1 MEKDFYL
8 QYASVEDKHW
18 WFVARRQILQKVICR
33 LSLPKDAQILEA
45 GCGTGGNLE
54 MLSRYGQVSAMELD
68 EIACQ
73 LANKRQ
79 VTQVKPGSLP
89 DNIPF
94 LWDYDLILIL
104 DVIEH
109 LDNDLLALEAL
120 YYKLK
125 PGGYLLVTVPAY
137 MFLWSEHDEI
147 NHHKRRYR
155 LKALKKVVKK
165 AGYEVDYGSY
175 FNTFLFPLVAIVRI
189 LAKLKPQ
196 QDKNKL
202 SSDLVVPSKSV
213 NQILKFIFASE
224 RYFMNKF
231 LLPFGVSVLL
241 LARKPNS

>member
-18 WFVARRQILQKVICR
+18 WFVARRRILQQVIR
-33 LSLPKDAQILEA
+33 KLNLPTNAQILEA
-45 GCGTGGNLE
+45 GCGTGGNLK

-73 LANKRQ
+73 LANQRQ
-79 VTQVKPGSLP
+79 VTQVKRGSLP
-89 DNIPF
+89 LNIPF
-94 LWDYDLILIL
+94 NSEDYDLIVIL

-109 LDNDLLALEAL
+109 LDDDLSALEAL

-155 LKALKKVVKK
+155 LKELKQVVRK
-165 AGYEVDYGSY
+165 AGYQVNYGSY
-175 FNTFLFPLVAIVRI
+175 FNTILFPLIAIARG
-189 LAKLKPQ
+189 LSKLLPKQ
-196 QDKNKL
+196 NQNSNDLKL
-202 SSDLVVPSKSV
+202 PSKLV
-213 NQILKFIFASE
+213 NKILQRIFASE
-224 RYFMNKF
+224 RYLINRFI
-231 LLPFGVSVLL
+231 LPFGVSVLL